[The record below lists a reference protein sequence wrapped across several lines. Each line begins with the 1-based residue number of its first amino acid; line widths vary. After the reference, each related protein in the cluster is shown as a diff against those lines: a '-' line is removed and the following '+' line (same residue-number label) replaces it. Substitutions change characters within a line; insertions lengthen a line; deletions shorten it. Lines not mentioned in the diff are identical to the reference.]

1 MTDLKP
7 KRVAR
12 RKPKSRLK
20 SRAESHAENQRGAS
34 ASSSLGRARDPEK
47 TRARILSAA
56 TNEFALKG
64 FDGAR
69 VDMIAK
75 RAKTNKRMLYH
86 YFGDK
91 KALFEAIVGKML
103 SEHEQSFAAAPTDLE
118 DMIVFQFNACPSKA
132 KWLRLMLWES
142 LAYGEGPVMAERQRS
157 EQMKKSCERMRQA
170 QKNGKMCASLPA
182 EHALLAMMAMSVF
195 PWAFPQVT
203 RMLTG
208 TAPSE
213 KGFRDRYTEV
223 LREVSRRMKPVASG
237 HPPRAEQRLPLS

>member
-1 MTDLKP
+1 MT
-7 KRVAR
+7 AR
-12 RKPKSRLK
+12 NATPLVQSKTRRREK
-20 SRAESHAENQRGAS
+20 SRADARRDPS
-34 ASSSLGRARDPEK
+34 ATRSLARARDPEK

-56 TNEFALKG
+56 TNEFASKG

-103 SEHEQSFAAAPTDLE
+103 SEHEQSFNAAPTDIE
-118 DMIVFQFNACPSKA
+118 DMAVFQFNACPSKS

-142 LAYGEGPVMAERQRS
+142 LAYGEGPVMAERVRA
-157 EQMKKSCERMRQA
+157 ERLEKSVERMRHA
-170 QKNGKMCASLPA
+170 QKSGAMCAKLPA

-195 PWAFPQVT
+195 PWAFPQIT

-213 KGFRDRYTEV
+213 KAFRDRYTEV
-223 LREVSRRMKPVASG
+223 LREVTRRMKAAPPARAMQTG
-237 HPPRAEQRLPLS
+237 HPAALS

>member
-1 MTDLKP
+1 LTTRTSAPPDQHKT
-7 KRVAR
+7 R
-12 RKPKSRLK
+12 RRST
-20 SRAESHAENQRGAS
+20 A
-34 ASSSLGRARDPEK
+34 RARDPEK

-56 TNEFALKG
+56 TNEFASKG

-91 KALFEAIVGKML
+91 KALFEAIIGKML
-103 SEHEQSFAAAPTDLE
+103 SEHEQSFAAAPTDFE
-118 DMIVFQFNACPSKA
+118 DMVVYQFNSCPGKS

-142 LAYGEGPVMAERQRS
+142 LAYGEGPVMAERVRR
-157 EQMKKSCERMRQA
+157 ERMEKSRERMRQA
-170 QKNGKMCASLPA
+170 QKAGVMCSKLPSD
-182 EHALLAMMAMSVF
+182 HALLAMMAMSVF
-195 PWAFPQVT
+195 PWAFPQIT

-213 KGFRDRYTEV
+213 KAFRERYTEV
-223 LREVSRRMKPVASG
+223 LREVTRRMKAT
-237 HPPRAEQRLPLS
+237 PPARGTQGAHRATLS

>member
-1 MTDLKP
+1 LTD
-7 KRVAR
+7 
-12 RKPKSRLK
+12 RKPTRSTQRKSRPRTK
-20 SRAESHAENQRGAS
+20 SRVDDAREAS
-34 ASSSLGRARDPEK
+34 APRSSGRARDPEK

-103 SEHEQSFAAAPTDLE
+103 SEHEQTFAAAPTDFE
-118 DMIVFQFNACPSKA
+118 DMVVYQFNACQSKS
-132 KWLRLMLWES
+132 KWLRMMLWES
-142 LAYGEGPVMAERQRS
+142 LAYGEGPVMAERVRR
-157 EQMKKSCERMRQA
+157 ERMEKSRERMRQA
-170 QKNGKMCASLPA
+170 QRDGVMCSKMPSD
-182 EHALLAMMAMSVF
+182 HALLAMMAMSVF
-195 PWAFPQVT
+195 PWAFPQIT

-213 KGFRDRYTEV
+213 KAFRDRYTEV
-223 LREVSRRMKPVASG
+223 LREVTRRMKPAGSA
-237 HPPRAEQRLPLS
+237 HATRAARELPLS

>member
-1 MTDLKP
+1 VT
-7 KRVAR
+7 AR
-12 RKPKSRLK
+12 ISTTTAQRKTRRPSP
-20 SRAESHAENQRGAS
+20 A
-34 ASSSLGRARDPEK
+34 RARDPEK

-75 RAKTNKRMLYH
+75 RAKINKRMLYH

-91 KALFEAIVGKML
+91 KALFEAIIGKML
-103 SEHEQSFAAAPTDLE
+103 SEHEQTFSAAPLKME
-118 DMIVFQFNACPSKA
+118 DMAVYQFNACPSKS

-142 LAYGEGPVMAERQRS
+142 LAYGEGPVMAERVRR
-157 EQMKKSCERMRQA
+157 ERMEKSIQRMRAA
-170 QKNGKMCASLPA
+170 QESGSMCSKLPA

-195 PWAFPQVT
+195 PWAFPQIT

-208 TAPSE
+208 TAPSD
-213 KGFRDRYTEV
+213 KTFRDRYTEV
-223 LREVSRRMKPVASG
+223 LREVTRRMKAAPQ
-237 HPPRAEQRLPLS
+237 PRSAHGPQVTPLS